1 MQARLPWIL
10 FAVSLAANVF
20 IVAGAAFTIY
30 SKHETAESPEAGR
43 DLVAERLGL
52 SEDQREA
59 LRDLRERAEMRRYG
73 MREAVGPMRQAIL
86 EHVAS
91 ATFDRDR
98 VMRLLEDWSEERRMY
113 FAEYAED
120 LHGYLATL
128 RPEQRARFLEL
139 AREPGILRLVFGRP
153 RPTDQ
158 GPK

>member
-30 SKHETAESPEAGR
+30 SKHETAEAPEAGR

-73 MREAVGPMRQAIL
+73 MREAVGPMRQAVL

-98 VMRLLEDWSEERRMY
+98 VGNRSLGSRGCTHREWLI
-113 FAEYAED
+113 
-120 LHGYLATL
+120 
-128 RPEQRARFLEL
+128 RA
-139 AREPGILRLVFGRP
+139 
-153 RPTDQ
+153 
-158 GPK
+158 